1 MTNEEIKK
9 MAAALQQ
16 VAVLAEAKKKKLDK
30 VDKDELDGDHDDR
43 DDKDID
49 NDGDVDGSDEYLHKK
64 RKAISK
70 DVKEE
75 REECPKCE
83 GEGCDHCD
91 DKGYH
96 EVDEAAL
103 DEAPRRK
110 GAPKIKPDFLKVQR
124 AKDAEHNAAMG
135 RTKTGRKKPVRTMT
149 STQKSLASM
158 RREAVEP
165 LDEVSNAVKDTLGGI
180 DLAIRDW
187 EKRWKNKSAGNPNDM
202 KAPQKIKDLKA
213 QKAAI
218 MKKHG
223 IKEEVE
229 QLEELTSE
237 EKRLMAKMYDKKG
250 NLTPLGKK
258 VMDHGKNES
267 VELDEGTKLKDAINL
282 AKKTFKTRDD
292 RDSKMI
298 GIYKNGDQY
307 IPGELK
313 FRDNLE
319 KDGYQWIGY
328 VDKDGSVSLKRGFK
342 EAVELDER
350 DYKKEY
356 ANYHGK
362 KEQIANRASRNQ
374 ARRIMAKENDVSG
387 MDVGHADNNP
397 LNNDPK
403 NLRIEDPS
411 ENRREPRLRKE
422 ELELQEDGR
431 KLATKGMGPW
441 GKKDISV
448 GTGIDYYEPKVG
460 NKRQGT
466 ITKMSAAGYEV
477 KDDDDGKSYKFKY
490 YDRTKAKGLLGES
503 DELGEAS
510 RNLKLI
516 NRIKKSGVV
525 KSGSMSKDDAVEV
538 NPKKKTKRGDE
549 AAEMTGESTMW
560 TVYDRI
566 LEKRAERYRNA
577 AKADDLK
584 DNDTL
589 PGKGAKDMDKD
600 MAVDKTTAGDMEDES
615 HDSVSKAGRAGP
627 KAKSRDNDNKA
638 GDKKVVNP
646 VKGKM

>member
-267 VELDEGTKLKDAINL
+267 VELDENKSLIKDYEKYMSQGDKKDHNAIDYL
-282 AKKTFKTRDD
+282 MSMPKYKSMSKDKMAKA
-292 RDSKMI
+292 I
-298 GIYKNGDQY
+298 GDA
-307 IPGELK
+307 
-313 FRDNLE
+313 
-319 KDGYQWIGY
+319 
-328 VDKDGSVSLKRGFK
+328 KRKGIFK

-422 ELELQEDGR
+422 AVELDEM
-431 KLATKGMGPW
+431 T
-441 GKKDISV
+441 
-448 GTGIDYYEPKVG
+448 
-460 NKRQGT
+460 
-466 ITKMSAAGYEV
+466 SAQ
-477 KDDDDGKSYKFKY
+477 
-490 YDRTKAKGLLGES
+490 KAKFDKLYKKMLNGPEHKKIMSKADNKIKGDDQFHGLVKKMAMEEVS
-503 DELGEAS
+503 EAS

-560 TVYDRI
+560 TVYERI

-646 VKGKM
+646 VKGKI

>member
-223 IKEEVE
+223 MKEEVE
-229 QLEELTSE
+229 
-237 EKRLMAKMYDKKG
+237 
-250 NLTPLGKK
+250 
-258 VMDHGKNES
+258 
-267 VELDEGTKLKDAINL
+267 
-282 AKKTFKTRDD
+282 
-292 RDSKMI
+292 
-298 GIYKNGDQY
+298 
-307 IPGELK
+307 
-313 FRDNLE
+313 
-319 KDGYQWIGY
+319 
-328 VDKDGSVSLKRGFK
+328 

-422 ELELQEDGR
+422 AVELDEM
-431 KLATKGMGPW
+431 T
-441 GKKDISV
+441 
-448 GTGIDYYEPKVG
+448 
-460 NKRQGT
+460 
-466 ITKMSAAGYEV
+466 SAQ
-477 KDDDDGKSYKFKY
+477 
-490 YDRTKAKGLLGES
+490 KAKFDKLYKKMLNGPEHKKIMSKADNKIKGDDQFHGLVKKMAMEEVS
-503 DELGEAS
+503 EAS

-560 TVYDRI
+560 TVYERI

-646 VKGKM
+646 VKGKI

>member
-1 MTNEEIKK
+1 M
-9 MAAALQQ
+9 
-16 VAVLAEAKKKKLDK
+16 
-30 VDKDELDGDHDDR
+30 
-43 DDKDID
+43 
-49 NDGDVDGSDEYLHKK
+49 
-64 RKAISK
+64 
-70 DVKEE
+70 
-75 REECPKCE
+75 
-83 GEGCDHCD
+83 
-91 DKGYH
+91 
-96 EVDEAAL
+96 
-103 DEAPRRK
+103 
-110 GAPKIKPDFLKVQR
+110 
-124 AKDAEHNAAMG
+124 
-135 RTKTGRKKPVRTMT
+135 
-149 STQKSLASM
+149 
-158 RREAVEP
+158 
-165 LDEVSNAVKDTLGGI
+165 
-180 DLAIRDW
+180 
-187 EKRWKNKSAGNPNDM
+187 
-202 KAPQKIKDLKA
+202 
-213 QKAAI
+213 
-218 MKKHG
+218 
-223 IKEEVE
+223 KEEVE
-229 QLEELTSE
+229 
-237 EKRLMAKMYDKKG
+237 
-250 NLTPLGKK
+250 
-258 VMDHGKNES
+258 
-267 VELDEGTKLKDAINL
+267 
-282 AKKTFKTRDD
+282 
-292 RDSKMI
+292 
-298 GIYKNGDQY
+298 
-307 IPGELK
+307 
-313 FRDNLE
+313 
-319 KDGYQWIGY
+319 
-328 VDKDGSVSLKRGFK
+328 

-422 ELELQEDGR
+422 AVELDEM
-431 KLATKGMGPW
+431 T
-441 GKKDISV
+441 
-448 GTGIDYYEPKVG
+448 
-460 NKRQGT
+460 
-466 ITKMSAAGYEV
+466 SAQ
-477 KDDDDGKSYKFKY
+477 
-490 YDRTKAKGLLGES
+490 KAKFDKLYKKMLNGPEHKKIMSKADNKIKGDDQFHGLVKKMAMEEVS
-503 DELGEAS
+503 EAS

-560 TVYDRI
+560 TVYERI

-646 VKGKM
+646 VKGKI

>member
-1 MTNEEIKK
+1 MKSFRQILGEVSQPKSAEERAFKDMHSYETIPHPVALDHQFTGAIGADDLPREKAKRLADQEGDANYDTSYDDAFEYEGPSFAEQVAKNLTDRLSEGSAMAKSAALSKASETSKSGKAKVSLKKAPWDKNEE
-9 MAAALQQ
+9 
-16 VAVLAEAKKKKLDK
+16 
-30 VDKDELDGDHDDR
+30 VD
-43 DDKDID
+43 
-49 NDGDVDGSDEYLHKK
+49 
-64 RKAISK
+64 
-70 DVKEE
+70 
-75 REECPKCE
+75 
-83 GEGCDHCD
+83 
-91 DKGYH
+91 
-96 EVDEAAL
+96 L

-223 IKEEVE
+223 MKEEVE
-229 QLEELTSE
+229 
-237 EKRLMAKMYDKKG
+237 
-250 NLTPLGKK
+250 
-258 VMDHGKNES
+258 
-267 VELDEGTKLKDAINL
+267 
-282 AKKTFKTRDD
+282 
-292 RDSKMI
+292 
-298 GIYKNGDQY
+298 
-307 IPGELK
+307 
-313 FRDNLE
+313 
-319 KDGYQWIGY
+319 
-328 VDKDGSVSLKRGFK
+328 

-422 ELELQEDGR
+422 AVELDEM
-431 KLATKGMGPW
+431 T
-441 GKKDISV
+441 
-448 GTGIDYYEPKVG
+448 
-460 NKRQGT
+460 
-466 ITKMSAAGYEV
+466 SAQ
-477 KDDDDGKSYKFKY
+477 
-490 YDRTKAKGLLGES
+490 KAKFDKLYKKMLNGPEHKKIMSKADNKIKGDDQFHGLVKKMAMEEVS
-503 DELGEAS
+503 EAS

-560 TVYDRI
+560 TVYERI

-646 VKGKM
+646 VKGKI

>member
-267 VELDEGTKLKDAINL
+267 VELDE
-282 AKKTFKTRDD
+282 
-292 RDSKMI
+292 
-298 GIYKNGDQY
+298 
-307 IPGELK
+307 
-313 FRDNLE
+313 
-319 KDGYQWIGY
+319 
-328 VDKDGSVSLKRGFK
+328 
-342 EAVELDER
+342 R

-422 ELELQEDGR
+422 AVELDEM
-431 KLATKGMGPW
+431 T
-441 GKKDISV
+441 
-448 GTGIDYYEPKVG
+448 
-460 NKRQGT
+460 
-466 ITKMSAAGYEV
+466 SAQ
-477 KDDDDGKSYKFKY
+477 
-490 YDRTKAKGLLGES
+490 KAKFDKLYKKMLNGPEHKKIMSKADNKIKGDDQFHGLVKKMAMEEVS
-503 DELGEAS
+503 EAS

-560 TVYDRI
+560 TVYERI